1 MLADGLIEPF
11 MFPAACVVQHIAG
24 MLVGVSLV
32 VLRRGHRA
40 RGEVVAVS

>member
-1 MLADGLIEPF
+1 MADGLIEPV
-11 MFPAACVVQHIAG
+11 MRVLCS

-40 RGEVVAVS
+40 RGEVVAVSQSTQGWLI